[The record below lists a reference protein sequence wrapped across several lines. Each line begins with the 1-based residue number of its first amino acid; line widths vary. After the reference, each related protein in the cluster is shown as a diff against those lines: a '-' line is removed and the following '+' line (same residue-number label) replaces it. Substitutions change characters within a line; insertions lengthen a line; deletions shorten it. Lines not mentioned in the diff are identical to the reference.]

1 MSMEIEKHTA
11 SSCLQDLNDDLE
23 NGRVKVLESNTLI
36 EPKEMDSD
44 SPERNIS
51 NNLSSESFW

>member
-11 SSCLQDLNDDLE
+11 SSCLQGLNDDLE
-23 NGRVKVLESNTLI
+23 YGKVKVLESNTLI